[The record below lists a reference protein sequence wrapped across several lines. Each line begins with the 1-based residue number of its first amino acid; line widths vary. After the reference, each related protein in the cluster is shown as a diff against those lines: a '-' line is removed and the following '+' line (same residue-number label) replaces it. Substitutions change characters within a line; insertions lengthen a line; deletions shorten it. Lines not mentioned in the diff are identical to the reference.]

1 MSDEPVT
8 TDKEDYMSRFM
19 AAALATLLLL
29 PLAAFA
35 EERDASERVFEM
47 RIYTAA
53 EGKLP
58 DLMARFRNHTNYLFV
73 KHGMQLIG
81 YWTPTEGEEAGNVLV
96 YILAHDSRDAA
107 KKSWAGF
114 VADPA
119 WKEAAA
125 ESRKNGRLVAKI
137 ENQWLRATD
146 FSPLR

>member
-1 MSDEPVT
+1 MT
-8 TDKEDYMSRFM
+8 RFL
-19 AAALATLLLL
+19 AALLPILLLA
-29 PLAAFA
+29 PLAAVA
-35 EERDASERVFEM
+35 DEPGGTDRVFEM

-81 YWTPTEGEEAGNVLV
+81 YWTPTEGDVKGNTLV
-96 YILAHDSRDAA
+96 YILAHDSREAA

-119 WKEAAA
+119 WKKAAA
-125 ESRKNGRLVAKI
+125 ESRKDGRLVAKI
-137 ENQWLRATD
+137 ENQWLAATD
-146 FSPLR
+146 FSPLQ